1 MNHKIIY
8 ERPYRYDTI
17 QRDERGVIMAYRYG
31 NRYQLGLFPQSI
43 GDYVAKDDPVRAYDA
58 FVEALDFSALGIEID
73 PQQVGNSEYDP
84 KAMLKLLV
92 YGYSYGIKG
101 SRKLERETHHNLSF
115 IWLMGGLKPDH
126 KTIAEFR
133 RRNKGALKKV
143 LKQCARLCIKL
154 DLIAGNV
161 LFADGA
167 KIRANASRS
176 QTHDQAY
183 YEQLLSEIDG
193 RIEQLLE
200 ESEGIDQREEG
211 LGSCVAMEK
220 ELAKAERLKSKVKE
234 VLEVFKETDR
244 EQINLT
250 DPDCAL
256 MRSVQGSHASY
267 NVQSVVDDK
276 HGLIV
281 HAEPVS
287 ETSDVNQFA
296 RQIEQAN
303 EVLEKPC
310 QVGCADAGY
319 ADTEELQK
327 IDGQGIKV
335 IVPSQRQAL
344 HEEERPFSKS
354 HFIYDKE
361 RDCYWCPKDQ
371 RLSYVG
377 TDTGSRKRH
386 YQITDPELCHRCVH
400 YGECTS
406 AKRGRKI
413 IRLPHEDIKEKL
425 EAQYQ
430 KPASQEIY
438 ATRKARVEHPF
449 GHIKRNLKTD
459 AFLMRR
465 RDGAGAETSLLAT
478 CFNLVRMIT
487 ILGVSGLIEKLTAL
501 SSPMVG

>member
-1 MNHKIIY
+1 
-8 ERPYRYDTI
+8 
-17 QRDERGVIMAYRYG
+17 MAYRYG

-43 GDYVAKDDPVRAYDA
+43 EDYVAKDNPVRAYDA
-58 FVEALDFSALGIEID
+58 FVEALDFNALGIEMD
-73 PQQVGNSEYDP
+73 SQKVGNSEYDP
-84 KAMLKLLV
+84 KAMFKLLV
-92 YGYSYGIKG
+92 YGYSYGIKS

-133 RRNKGALKKV
+133 RKNKEALKKV
-143 LKQCARLCIKL
+143 LKQCARVCIKL
-154 DLIAGNV
+154 DLIEGNV
-161 LFADGA
+161 LFVDGT

-176 QTHDQAY
+176 QTHDRAY
-183 YEQLLSEIDG
+183 YERRLLEIDS

-200 ESEGIDQREEG
+200 ECEGIDQQEEG

-220 ELAKAERLKSKVKE
+220 ELAQADRLKSKIE
-234 VLEVFKETDR
+234 EALEAFKETGR

-256 MRSVQGSHASY
+256 MHSVQGSHASY
-267 NVQSVVDDK
+267 NVQGVVDDK

-287 ETSDVNQFA
+287 EASDVNQFA

-310 QVGCADAGY
+310 KVGSADAGY

-327 IDGQGIKV
+327 IDGQGIQV

-344 HEEERPFSKS
+344 HKEEGPFSKS
-354 HFIYDKE
+354 HFTYDKE
-361 RDCYWCPKDQ
+361 QDCYGCPEGH
-371 RLSYVG
+371 RLSYLG
-377 TDTGSRKRH
+377 TDIWSGKRH
-386 YQITDPELCHRCVH
+386 YKITDRQLCHQCVH
-400 YGECTS
+400 YGPCTS
-406 AKRGRKI
+406 AKGGRKI
-413 IRLPHEDIKEKL
+413 IRLAHEEIKEKL

-430 KPASQEIY
+430 EVASQEIY
-438 ATRKARVEHPF
+438 ARRKARVEHPF

-459 AFLMRR
+459 AFLMRGR
-465 RDGAGAETSLLAT
+465 NGVGAETSLLAT
-478 CFNLVRMIT
+478 CFNLARMIS
-487 ILGVSGLIEKLTAL
+487 ILGVSGLIAKLMAL
-501 SSPMVG
+501 TVPMGG